1 MIIDDPAHVR
11 SQYLTEDNLETRRS
25 VWHPTADGRD
35 PTTEALDAIVAE
47 QPLRVL
53 EVGPGT
59 GGFAARVA
67 AALPGVRL
75 TAIDQ
80 SARFVE
86 LTRARGIDA
95 REGDVQ
101 DLPFG
106 DEAFDVVAALWML
119 YHVPDVDRAL
129 AEVRRVLRPG
139 GLFVAVTNGDGHLAD
154 LRVEAG
160 GRPGGDRGS
169 AARTAR
175 SSCAPT
181 SARCG
186 APTSGRAPCSPTARV
201 AEAYLA
207 LVRRGR
213 RLAGAVVRRAARV
226 RRRGDDLLLPLTAT
240 QPLTHPGSV
249 VGQRRLPGRPTPFVT
264 VSAVGRRG
272 SGGGEHRLLGDRL
285 RDVAGQV
292 GRGGADEQR
301 ALLQAGEPDRP
312 RRPSRSGR
320 RRRPWPASRPWPWSR
335 P

>member
-1 MIIDDPAHVR
+1 LIIDDPAQLR

-35 PTTEALDAIVAE
+35 PTTEALDAVVAE

-154 LRVEAG
+154 LRIEAG
-160 GRPGGDRGS
+160 GSPSLTRFSSQNGEPQLRAHFSEVRRTDLRPRALFADS
-169 AARTAR
+169 SVAESYLR
-175 SSCAPT
+175 SS
-181 SARCG
+181 
-186 APTSGRAPCSPTARV
+186 
-201 AEAYLA
+201 
-207 LVRRGR
+207 
-213 RLAGAVVRRAARV
+213 
-226 RRRGDDLLLPLTAT
+226 
-240 QPLTHPGSV
+240 
-249 VGQRRLPGRPTPFVT
+249 
-264 VSAVGRRG
+264 
-272 SGGGEHRLLGDRL
+272 GE
-285 RDVAGQV
+285 DVDWQV
-292 GRGGADEQR
+292 PSFDEPR
-301 ALLQAGEPDRP
+301 EYAGEATIFCCR
-312 RRPSRSGR
+312 
-320 RRRPWPASRPWPWSR
+320 
-335 P
+335 